1 MVDRTDREYQQ
12 LRDALIPRI
21 RLELEELGIL
31 SVLTESDR
39 APVLLDQQSVGRL
52 SRIDAMQGQALAQA
66 SDLRRKSR
74 VNALEAALRRFDDGE
89 FGYCVDCGE
98 PIAVAR
104 LQVDPATTLCITCAK
119 SAEQ

>member
-1 MVDRTDREYQQ
+1 MVDRTEREKQQ
-12 LRDALIPRI
+12 LRDELIPRI

-39 APVLLDQQSVGRL
+39 APVQLDQQSVGRL

-66 SDLRRKSR
+66 SDLRRRAR
-74 VNALEAALRRFDDGE
+74 VNALEATLRRFDDGE

-98 PIAVAR
+98 PIALAR
-104 LQVDPATTLCITCAK
+104 LLVDPATTLCIACAQ